1 MDFGECTL
9 SSMEANGDDLEMRYQ
24 RMNYAEL
31 RERLATTYSLEY
43 SRHHVF

>member
-1 MDFGECTL
+1 LDLGEGTL
-9 SSMEANGDDLEMRYQ
+9 SSMEAMGDLEMRYQ